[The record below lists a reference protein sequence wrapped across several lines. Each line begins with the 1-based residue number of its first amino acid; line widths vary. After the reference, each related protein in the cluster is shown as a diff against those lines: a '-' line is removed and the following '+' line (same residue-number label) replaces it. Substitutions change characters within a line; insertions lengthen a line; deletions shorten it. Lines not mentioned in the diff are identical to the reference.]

1 MQKKKNRRPRTDV
14 AALAITV
21 VGHASSPDQFVLF
34 LDGYLDALIVQDP
47 FQMGYRGVYAM
58 DQVVHKQPVKDKL
71 VAIPA
76 KVVTLK
82 NISQPDIYDLLA
94 SYGDIKSILEDKKI
108 KRGQ

>member
-1 MQKKKNRRPRTDV
+1 MSFDV
-14 AALAITV
+14 
-21 VGHASSPDQFVLF
+21 SPDQFLLF
-34 LDGYLDALIVQDP
+34 LDGYLDALIVRVP

-58 DQVVHKQPVKDKL
+58 DQVIHKQPVKDKL

-94 SYGDIKSILEDKKI
+94 SYGDIKSILEEKKI